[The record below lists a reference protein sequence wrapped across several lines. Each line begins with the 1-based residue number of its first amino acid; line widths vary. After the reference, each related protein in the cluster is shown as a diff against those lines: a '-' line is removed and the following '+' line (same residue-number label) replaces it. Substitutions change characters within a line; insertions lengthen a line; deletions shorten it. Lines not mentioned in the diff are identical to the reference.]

1 MQIIEVRQLDTD
13 YTDTEL
19 LEFGQQLSRA
29 ERKTSQVKEDKKR
42 AAADF
47 AAELKNLESEIG
59 DLSRRIEYRR
69 GPKPIECRV
78 DLNQPERGQKQIWR
92 MDTGELVSTET
103 MTAAE
108 MQRRFGFDDEAEQVA
123 QEAAKRADLER
134 RTVEAI
140 RKAAELRA
148 EAKAPSFADRM
159 RAAKDTDEGRGILR
173 EMETAIA
180 ALETA
185 VGIKLPGFPGPGWRG
200 FSVVQPREWKAATKR
215 VREIAGSLRAAEHAA
230 LVEDARQAD
239 EAFRGLLLKE
249 QEALGAR
256 WGMTANDEAP
266 EGGDHANAG

>member
-47 AAELKNLESEIG
+47 AAELKTLESEIG

-92 MDTGELVSTET
+92 MDTGELVATET

-108 MQRRFGFDDEAEQVA
+108 IQRRFEFDNDAE
-123 QEAAKRADLER
+123 K
-134 RTVEAI
+134 
-140 RKAAELRA
+140 RA
-148 EAKAPSFADRM
+148 EAEAPSFADRM
-159 RAAKDTDEGRGILR
+159 RAAKDADEGRGILR

-185 VGIKLPGFPGPGWRG
+185 VGIKAPTCGELPGSGWRG

-215 VREIAGSLRAAEHAA
+215 VREIAGALRAAEHAA

-249 QEALGAR
+249 QEALRAR
-256 WGMTANDEAP
+256 WGMTASDEAP